1 LIKQLVLISNVI
13 LIYEFLYFG
22 QLKKKILQNL
32 KIYKVL
38 FSVLFNKKVNIE
50 KKESKFNKILKIL
63 ILSSFKILFIFFII
77 IFFEL
82 ILLKYKLL
90 DFNYILTIF
99 GFLEILI
106 IFTVYHKLRNF
117 FKNAKL

>member
-1 LIKQLVLISNVI
+1 MIKQLVLISNVI

-38 FSVLFNKKVNIE
+38 FSVLFNKQVNIE

-90 DFNYILTIF
+90 DFNYFLTIF

-106 IFTVYHKLRNF
+106 IFTVYHKL
-117 FKNAKL
+117 